1 MPPVDQ
7 ITVKYFHNYQMDK
20 KAGPGEVQ
28 KWIHSDA
35 LNGF

>member
-1 MPPVDQ
+1 M
-7 ITVKYFHNYQMDK
+7 KYFHNYKMDK

-28 KWIHSDA
+28 KWILSDA